1 MPVTHDLVDLVGN
14 LTWPLTAIF
23 LALILK
29 KTIVGMGESV
39 ASSIKERA
47 TKVQVEACGQK
58 FSLELERVKEDV
70 VGNSTLAKAQVAVG
84 RETAVLDSKTP
95 IETII
100 KSDLMVEDSLL
111 NLLAG
116 AGGRAEV
123 AGANL
128 YQITALAT
136 ARELIPPEMAITIR
150 RLHQARQAAE
160 RYGAQIFR
168 EDAQEYA
175 SIALAVQ
182 KVIEG
187 QKGGKKVTQG
197 PQQRPYGLQMNDRV
211 GLFRSLAPILLPD
224 ERDPKNLVDLVLET
238 SEEEVERLIQQRKDL
253 TVVPEDE
260 LAWLMICAVY
270 KGTSGLQR
278 LATACADSR
287 IAAEFLATFFALSH
301 MRPWRATVYR
311 IAIVFGLFSPDSQRY
326 FQSLIDRI
334 IVQPP
339 ETEWELGALGAA
351 VEGGVDAVVA
361 AFHDNAARL
370 GLPPDR
376 VASFNRCLD

>member
-1 MPVTHDLVDLVGN
+1 
-14 LTWPLTAIF
+14 
-23 LALILK
+23 
-29 KTIVGMGESV
+29 MG
-39 ASSIKERA
+39 
-47 TKVQVEACGQK
+47 
-58 FSLELERVKEDV
+58 
-70 VGNSTLAKAQVAVG
+70 
-84 RETAVLDSKTP
+84 
-95 IETII
+95 
-100 KSDLMVEDSLL
+100 
-111 NLLAG
+111 
-116 AGGRAEV
+116 
-123 AGANL
+123 
-128 YQITALAT
+128 
-136 ARELIPPEMAITIR
+136 ITIR
-150 RLHQARQAAE
+150 RLHQARQAAA
-160 RYGAQIFR
+160 RHGAQISH

-187 QKGGKKVTQG
+187 QKGGKEMTQDPSG
-197 PQQRPYGLQMNDRV
+197 ALIGLQMKDRV
-211 GLFRSLAPILLPD
+211 TLFRSLAPILLPD
-224 ERDPKNLVDLVLET
+224 ERDPKQLVDLVLET
-238 SEEEVERLIQQRKDL
+238 SEDEVERLIRQHKDL
-253 TVVPEDE
+253 TIVPEDE

-270 KGTSGLQR
+270 KGTPGIRR

-287 IAAEFLATFFALSH
+287 IATEFLATFFALSH

-311 IAIVFGLFSPDSQRY
+311 IAIVFGLFGPGSQRY

-376 VASFNRCLD
+376 VASFSRCLD